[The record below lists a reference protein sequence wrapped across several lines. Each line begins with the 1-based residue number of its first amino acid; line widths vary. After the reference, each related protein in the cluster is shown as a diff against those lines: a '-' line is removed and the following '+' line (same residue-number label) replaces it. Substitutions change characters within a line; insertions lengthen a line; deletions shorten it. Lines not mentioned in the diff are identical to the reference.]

1 MQSFRLPRVAALT
14 ALLLPFSSAPG
25 IAQEAE
31 KSAEGP
37 QTLTLEQASGRG
49 EDSAPSFA
57 ARAGSFSWT
66 EDGEHVVL
74 GSGKDAEWL
83 DPVTLEKSKPPAET
97 DSKETPQAESE
108 GPTRKEIAEAL
119 QSLEGVDE
127 DLAKKIARARG
138 AKSGDGNVKL
148 MSADAGLYFY
158 GRTDK
163 GKERVGLV
171 SAEEGPFELLS
182 LSADGAQAT
191 WVSKGDLF
199 VLDTISGALLEVT
212 DNGGEEFLNGKLDWV
227 YQEEVY
233 GRGNYRAHWLSADG
247 AHVAFLA
254 LDEAAVHSFTV
265 VDHVEEDTFR
275 VKPEEVNYPK
285 SGDPN
290 PTVTLGIAT
299 TTNGAITWVDLTQ
312 YDDGEFLIVRVGWT
326 PDGLCLFMVQD
337 RIQTWC
343 DLNVADLESGEV
355 TTLFR
360 ESSESWVDRPSPPR
374 WLADG
379 SFLWTSE
386 RTGTKH
392 LYHYAADGE
401 LITAVTSGPWNF
413 RRITEFDGSSGTVYF
428 TCTEGGAIN
437 TNHYRIQ
444 LDGTGFKRLTRGP
457 GSHSI
462 KFNADKTFLIDRVS
476 SLTSPEEVRLC
487 DGEGE
492 LIEVLATAEI
502 PAEGQGYT
510 VARWELHEIQAR
522 DGTALDVSLLKP
534 VGFDESETYPVW
546 LSTYSGPDAP
556 SVRNRWNGS
565 AWNQFLAENGI
576 IVLQVNVRTAS
587 GKGRQAIGQCY
598 KQLGVQEL
606 ADIEDTVDWLT
617 AHPWADAARV
627 GITGYS
633 YGGFMSAFALVNSDR
648 FALGIAG
655 GGVYDWGM
663 YDTIYT
669 ERYMSTPQLNPEG
682 YAATSCL
689 KKAGNLHG
697 FLHMQHGV
705 MDDNV
710 HFQNMLQMVYA
721 LQKAGQTNW
730 SMMAYPQNRHG
741 IRDKDQRW
749 HARQLE
755 WNLIQEHLS
764 PRTHSDLVGQDT
776 GGSGSGSSVDTL
788 LGESSGGAR

>member
-1 MQSFRLPRVAALT
+1 VQSPRLPRVAALT
-14 ALLLPFSSAPG
+14 ALLLPFSSALAV
-25 IAQEAE
+25 AQDAE
-31 KSAEGP
+31 TSADGP
-37 QTLTLEQASGRG
+37 KTLTLEQASGRG
-49 EDSAPSFA
+49 KAPSFS

-66 EDGEHVVL
+66 ADGKHVVL
-74 GSGKDAEWL
+74 GSGDDVEWL
-83 DPVTLEKSKPPAET
+83 DPATLEKSKPAKETEPAE
-97 DSKETPQAESE
+97 KSE
-108 GPTRKEIAEAL
+108 EQSDGPSRAEIAEAL
-119 QSLEGVDE
+119 QSLDDVDE
-127 DLAKKIARARG
+127 DLAKKIASARG
-138 AKSGDGNVKL
+138 ATSEDGNVKL
-148 MSADAGLYFY
+148 MSADGGLYFY
-158 GRTDK
+158 GRNAK

-171 SAEEGPFELLS
+171 QAEDGPFELLS
-182 LSADGAQAT
+182 LSADGAHGT
-191 WVSKGDLF
+191 WVSKGNLF
-199 VLDTISGALLEVT
+199 VLDTVSGGLLQVT
-212 DNGGEEFLNGKLDWV
+212 ENGSEEFLNGKLDWV

-233 GRGNYRAHWLSADG
+233 GRGNFNAHWLSADG
-247 AHVAFLA
+247 AHVAFMA
-254 LDEAAVHSFTV
+254 LDEAPVHSFTV
-265 VDHVEEDTFR
+265 IDHVEKDTFR

-299 TTNGAITWVDLTQ
+299 TSNGATTWVDLKK
-312 YDDGEFLIVRVGWT
+312 YKDGEFLIVRVGWT
-326 PDGLCLFMVQD
+326 PDGRCLFMVQD

-343 DLNVADLESGEV
+343 DLNVADLKTGEV

-360 ESSESWVDRPSPPR
+360 ESSDSWVDRPSPPR

-379 SFLWTSE
+379 SFLWMSE

-413 RRITEFDGSSGTVYF
+413 GRITEFDEESGTLHF
-428 TCTEGGAIN
+428 NCTEGGAVN
-437 TNHYRIQ
+437 TNYYRTQ
-444 LDGTGFKRLTRGP
+444 LDGTGFTRLTQGP

-462 KFNADKTFLIDRVS
+462 KFNADKTFFIDRVS
-476 SLTSPEEVRLC
+476 SLTSPEQVRLC
-487 DGEGE
+487 SGAGE
-492 LIEVLATAEI
+492 EVQILATADI
-502 PAEGQGYT
+502 PAESDGYT
-510 VARWELHEIQAR
+510 VARWELHEIEAR

-534 VGFDESETYPVW
+534 VGFDEGESYPVW

-556 SVRNRWNGS
+556 SVRNRWSGS

-587 GKGRQAIGQCY
+587 GKGRQFIGQCY

-617 AHPWADAARV
+617 SNAWADAERV

-633 YGGFMSAFALVNSDR
+633 YGGFMSAFALLNSDK

-682 YAATSCL
+682 YTATSCL
-689 KKAGNLHG
+689 AKAGNLHG
-697 FLHMQHGV
+697 FLHMHHGV

-710 HFQNMLQMVYA
+710 HFQNMMQMVYA

-741 IRDKDQRW
+741 IRDSDQRW
-749 HARQLE
+749 HSRLVE
-755 WNLIQEHLS
+755 WDLIQKHLS
-764 PRTHSDLVGQDT
+764 PRANPDLVGQ
-776 GGSGSGSSVDTL
+776 SGDAPVDTSV
-788 LGESSGGAR
+788 GGSSGGPR